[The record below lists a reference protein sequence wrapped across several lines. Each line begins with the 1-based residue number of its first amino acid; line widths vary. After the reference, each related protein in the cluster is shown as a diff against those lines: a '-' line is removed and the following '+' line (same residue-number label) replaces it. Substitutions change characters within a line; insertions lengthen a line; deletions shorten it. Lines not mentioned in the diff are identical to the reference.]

1 MGSRQDCW
9 GWSVTIISY
18 NPVDSDSD
26 SEARARARSFLG
38 HPPLFLRPSILV
50 PRAIPII
57 PNVLVSNYLLRA
69 CVVPNPSSCETKQNN
84 ASFKARVNNMR
95 KHDANGLGWAAGL
108 GPLIHRSSIQVV
120 GGQGFSPSLN
130 TDGAATNY
138 LVDIVEQSLKCSL
151 SLSLS
156 LPSL

>member
-1 MGSRQDCW
+1 
-9 GWSVTIISY
+9 
-18 NPVDSDSD
+18 VDSDSD
-26 SEARARARSFLG
+26 SEARARARSFPG
-38 HPPLFLRPSILV
+38 PPTPSLFLRPSILV

-57 PNVLVSNYLLRA
+57 PNVLVSYLLRA

-95 KHDANGLGWAAGL
+95 KHDANGLGRAAGL

-151 SLSLS
+151 SLSFS